1 MEDNMK
7 FLVLGATGMA
17 GHTISLF
24 LSEKGHEVT
33 TFSRTAFPYCKN
45 INGDIM
51 DDFLM
56 NSILVKENYDVVINC
71 IGILNEACELVPS
84 RAVYLNSYLPHL
96 IADKLKNTNTKLI
109 HMSTD
114 CVFSGKSGPYSED
127 SIRDGETFYDRT
139 KALGE
144 VNDNKNL
151 TFRNSIIGPDMK
163 KNGIGLFDWFMKQ
176 QGTINGFTGAIWT
189 GVTTLTLA
197 KAMEKAVIEDL
208 TGLYHL
214 VNNQSISKFDLL
226 NQFNANFKADELTIL
241 PSDSV
246 NADKTLIN
254 NRQDF
259 SFKVPSYENMIIEMK
274 QWIWTHKNLY
284 PHYFSKR

>member
-1 MEDNMK
+1 MEDKMK

-24 LSEKGHEVT
+24 LSEKGHDVT
-33 TFSRTAFPYCKN
+33 TFSRTVFPYCKN

-51 DDFLM
+51 DDFLL
-56 NSILVKENYDVVINC
+56 NSILLKENYDVVINC
-71 IGILNEACELVPS
+71 IGVLNEACDLIPS
-84 RAVYLNSYLPHL
+84 RAIYINSYLPHVL
-96 IADKLKNTNTKLI
+96 ADKLKNTNTKLI

-114 CVFSGKSGPYSED
+114 CVFSGKSAPYSEG
-127 SIRDGETFYDRT
+127 STRDGETLYDRT

-144 VNDNKNL
+144 INDNKNL
-151 TFRNSIIGPDMK
+151 TFRNSIIGPDMTR
-163 KNGIGLFDWFMKQ
+163 NGIGLFDWFMKQ
-176 QGTINGFTGAIWT
+176 KGAINGFTGAIWT

-197 KAMEKAVIEDL
+197 KAMERAAIEDL

-214 VNNQSISKFDLL
+214 VNNQRISKFDLL
-226 NQFNANFKADELTIL
+226 KQFNANFKADEITIL

-254 NRQDF
+254 NRKDF
-259 SFKVPSYENMIIEMK
+259 SFKLPSYEIMIIEMK
-274 QWIWTHKNLY
+274 QWIWAHKNLY
-284 PHYFSKR
+284 PHYFSES